1 MAVGLI
7 KKQIVHTNKSD
18 ASPLKIFA
26 GAGNMNKL
34 ARAEKNFKDEM
45 KAYRNQ
51 TFVNPYAENVY
62 ANLENPFEDLTVN
75 QQAAQ
80 FQAEQT
86 QQSQANILS
95 ALQAGGGFNAGNIQA
110 LANQAQQGA
119 RQAAAQIGQQE
130 SRNQRLAAQ
139 QSARNQ
145 ALKAQGQLQV
155 QRGAAQLQQMQADKQ
170 ATQLG
175 MSMQMVGNVQDQIA
189 ANKAMWGQIV
199 GGVLDMA
206 GTLGAAKLSAPKP
219 TPGGDDNRGNN
230 NNNNNNNSNN
240 NNSNNNNSGRG
251 YDDGTYQGIG
261 DDNIYV

>member
-7 KKQIVHTNKSD
+7 KKQIVHTSKND

-26 GAGNMNKL
+26 GKGNMDKL
-34 ARAEKNFKDEM
+34 DQAEIDFGKELD
-45 KAYRNQ
+45 AYREQ
-51 TFVNPYAENVY
+51 KFVNPYAENVY

-110 LANQAQQGA
+110 LANQAQKGA
-119 RQAAAQIGQQE
+119 RQAAAEIGRQE
-130 SRNQRLAAQ
+130 AANQKLAAQ

-155 QRGAAQLQQMQADKQ
+155 QRGAAQLQQMEADKQ

-175 MSMQMVGNVQDQIA
+175 MSMQMVGNAQDAIA

-199 GGVLDMA
+199 SGVTGMVGDLATGGVFGEITNPNKDKDK
-206 GTLGAAKLSAPKP
+206 GNK
-219 TPGGDDNRGNN
+219 DN
-230 NNNNNNNSNN
+230 
-240 NNSNNNNSGRG
+240 
-251 YDDGTYQGIG
+251 D
-261 DDNIYV
+261 

>member
-26 GAGNMNKL
+26 GAGNMKKL
-34 ARAEKNFKDEM
+34 ARAEKAFKDEM
-45 KAYRNQ
+45 KAYRDQ
-51 TFVNPYAENVY
+51 KFVNPYAENVY

-145 ALKAQGQLQV
+145 VLKAQGQLQV
-155 QRGAAQLQQMQADKQ
+155 QRGASQLQQMQADKQ

-206 GTLGAAKLSAPKP
+206 GTLGAAKLGAPKP
-219 TPGGDDNRGNN
+219 KPGGGNDDPPPLPNPN
-230 NNNNNNNSNN
+230 NNNNNNNS
-240 NNSNNNNSGRG
+240 GGG
-251 YDDGTYQGIG
+251 YDDGTYQGI
-261 DDNIYV
+261 DDDTYYG

>member
-7 KKQIVHTNKSD
+7 KKQIVHTSKND

-26 GAGNMNKL
+26 GAGNMDKL
-34 ARAEKNFKDEM
+34 EEAETAFQDEM

-51 TFVNPYAENVY
+51 TFVNPYAKNVY
-62 ANLENPFEDLTVN
+62 ADLENPFEDLTVN

-95 ALQAGGGFNAGNIQA
+95 TLQAGGGFNAGNIQA

-119 RQAAAQIGQQE
+119 RQAASQIGQQE
-130 SRNQRLAAQ
+130 ASNQRLAAQ

-155 QRGAAQLQQMQADKQ
+155 QRGAAQLQQMEADRQ

-199 GGVLDMA
+199 GGVFEMA
-206 GTLGAAKLSAPKP
+206 GQLGGASLGATKNITNTSNYSFDPNKF
-219 TPGGDDNRGNN
+219 NN
-230 NNNNNNNSNN
+230 LK
-240 NNSNNNNSGRG
+240 
-251 YDDGTYQGIG
+251 IG
-261 DDNIYV
+261 

>member
-7 KKQIVHTNKSD
+7 KKQIVHTSKND

-26 GAGNMNKL
+26 GAGNMDKL
-34 ARAEKNFKDEM
+34 DQAERDFRTEM
-45 KAYRNQ
+45 TAYRNQ
-51 TFVNPYAENVY
+51 KFVNPYAKNVY

-110 LANQAQQGA
+110 LANQAQKGA
-119 RQAAAQIGQQE
+119 RQAAAEIGRQE
-130 SRNQRLAAQ
+130 AANQKLAAQ

-155 QRGAAQLQQMQADKQ
+155 QRGAAQLQQMEADKQ

-189 ANKAMWGQIV
+189 ANKAMWGNIIGGVFEMAGSLSV
-199 GGVLDMA
+199 GGGVK
-206 GTLGAAKLSAPKP
+206 GIIK
-219 TPGGDDNRGNN
+219 GNN
-230 NNNNNNNSNN
+230 
-240 NNSNNNNSGRG
+240 
-251 YDDGTYQGIG
+251 
-261 DDNIYV
+261 